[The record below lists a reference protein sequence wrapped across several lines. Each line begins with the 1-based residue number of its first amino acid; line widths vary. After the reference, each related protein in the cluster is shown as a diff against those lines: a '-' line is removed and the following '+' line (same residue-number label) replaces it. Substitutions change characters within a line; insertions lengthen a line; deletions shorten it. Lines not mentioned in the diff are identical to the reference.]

1 MNICPFIIHVLDAVL
16 GPIVLNTRPRHLAS
30 PPARLPAGE
39 ALSRRGLAE
48 DPPVELGA
56 DAVTVEAVGSARAV
70 RRQFGQP
77 RPKTRIDVPLHNLA
91 DAVSLSIAL
100 A

>member
-56 DAVTVEAVGSARAV
+56 DAVIVEAVGSARAV

-77 RPKTRIDVPLHNLA
+77 RPKTGIDVALQNLGGGG
-91 DAVSLSIAL
+91 DVGNGG
-100 A
+100 